1 MHAKQVIPSKS
12 SMADSTVLASLRSL
26 EISKKNFDIKD
37 VVYMDVVCKYVV
49 FITRIRCHQRHK
61 FEKHTLVF
69 AFDHPCE
76 INSLR

>member
-12 SMADSTVLASLRSL
+12 SMADRTVLASLRSL
-26 EISKKNFDIKD
+26 EISKKIFDIK
-37 VVYMDVVCKYVV
+37 DVVCKYVV

-61 FEKHTLVF
+61 PGKHTLVF